1 MPVVVTLIIAKFA
14 LFATRL
20 TGRGGSAL
28 PGLIADKLDP
38 KLARKL
44 SRNFTSTILITGTNG
59 KTTTTKMLVE
69 ILRAGDL
76 SLITNQSGSNLKRGI
91 TSRLIEEASLLG
103 KIKAEVAVFEVD
115 EASLPAVADALR
127 PSHIA
132 ILNLFRDQLD
142 RYGELDTTAALLGGV
157 LSRHKGVQVLLNADD
172 PLVASLADRAG
183 KGHVQFFGV
192 ENSDTKP
199 LLNDATADSSHS
211 PYDGTPLV
219 YTKSWF
225 GHLGHYKSV
234 DGGFVRPDA
243 AFSLKQKELDLSMN
257 LANEKVEIK
266 LPLPGLYNAY
276 NALAAAA
283 LATKMG
289 VKIDVIKS
297 TLQATQAAFGRVEH
311 FTYEGRQVYL
321 LLIKNPTGFNQ
332 VIQTFLKKHKQNS
345 QIMIAIND
353 NFADGRDVSWL
364 WDSAVEEIVG
374 KQPVVVS
381 GTRAYD
387 MALRLKYADRASDI
401 HLDIQDAFEQAVRQT
416 PQGGTV
422 YVLPTY
428 TAMMSLRKWLVTK
441 VAIGA
446 FHE

>member
-1 MPVVVTLIIAKFA
+1 MMTVVTLSIAK
-14 LFATRL
+14 LSLLATRL

-38 KLARKL
+38 KLTRKL

-69 ILRAGDL
+69 LLRAGNV

-91 TSRLIEEASLLG
+91 TSRLIEEASLAG
-103 KIKAEVAVFEVD
+103 KINADVAVFEVD

-127 PSHIA
+127 PTHIA

-142 RYGELDTTAALLGGV
+142 RYGELDTTANLLGGV
-157 LSRHKGVQVLLNADD
+157 LKRHKGVQVLLNADD
-172 PLVASLADRAG
+172 PLVASLADRVATD
-183 KGHVQFFGV
+183 HVQFFGV
-192 ENSDTKP
+192 EASDSKR
-199 LLNDATADSSHS
+199 LALDATADSSHS

-219 YTKSWF
+219 YAKNWF
-225 GHLGHYKSV
+225 GHLGHYMSQDKK
-234 DGGFVRPDA
+234 FKRPTPVYN
-243 AFSLKQKELDLSMN
+243 LKQKGLDLTLD
-257 LANEKVEIK
+257 LAGQKGVVK

-283 LATKMG
+283 LAEKMG

-297 TLQATQAAFGRVEH
+297 TLEATKAAFGRVEH
-311 FTYEGRQVYL
+311 FEYEGRQVYL

-332 VIQTFLKKHKQNS
+332 VIQTFLQNHKQNS
-345 QIMIAIND
+345 SVMIAVND

-364 WDSAVEEIVG
+364 WDSAVEAIAG
-374 KQPVVVS
+374 SQPVVVT

-401 HLDIQDAFEQAVRQT
+401 HMDITTAFQQAIHQT
-416 PQGGTV
+416 PQNGTV

-428 TAMMSLRKWLVTK
+428 TAMMSLRKWLASK
-441 VAIGA
+441 VEIGA

>member
-1 MPVVVTLIIAKFA
+1 MMTVVTLTIAKLA
-14 LFATRL
+14 LLATRL

-28 PGLIADKLDP
+28 PGLVADKLDP
-38 KLARKL
+38 NLARKL
-44 SRNFTSTILITGTNG
+44 SRNFTSTILLTGTNG

-69 ILRAGDL
+69 ILRAGKL
-76 SLITNQSGSNLKRGI
+76 SIITNQSGSNLKRGI

-103 KIKAEVAVFEVD
+103 KISADIAVFEVD
-115 EASLPAVADALR
+115 EASLPAIADALR
-127 PSHIA
+127 PTHIA

-142 RYGELDTTAALLGGV
+142 RYGELDTTAGLLGDV
-157 LSRHKGVQVLLNADD
+157 LSRNKGVQVLLNADD

-192 ENSDTKP
+192 ESTDSKR
-199 LLNDATADSSHS
+199 LANDATADSSHS
-211 PYDGTPLV
+211 PYDGTPLI
-219 YTKSWF
+219 YRKNWF
-225 GHLGHYKSV
+225 GHLGHYQSE
-234 DGGFVRPDA
+234 DGSFARPNTQY
-243 AFSLKQKELDLSMN
+243 SLKQKGLELSMD
-257 LANEKVEIK
+257 LAGDKEVIK

-283 LATKMG
+283 LAVKMG
-289 VKIDVIKS
+289 VKTDVIKS
-297 TLQATQAAFGRVEH
+297 TLQATKAAFGRVEH
-311 FTYEGRQVYL
+311 FEYQGRQVYL

-332 VIQTFLKKHKQNS
+332 VIQTFLQKHKHNS

-364 WDSAVEEIVG
+364 WDSAVEEIAG
-374 KQPVVVS
+374 TQPIVVS

-387 MALRLKYADRASDI
+387 MAVRLKYADRASDVQ
-401 HLDIQDAFEQAVRQT
+401 LDVQAAFEQAIRQT
-416 PQGGTV
+416 PRGGTV

-428 TAMMSLRKWLVTK
+428 TAMMNLRKWLATK
-441 VAIGA
+441 VEIGA

>member
-28 PGLIADKLDP
+28 PGLIADKIDA

-76 SLITNQSGSNLKRGI
+76 NIITNQSGSNLKRGI
-91 TSRLIEEASLLG
+91 TSRLIEESSLFG
-103 KIKAEVAVFEVD
+103 KIKADVAVFEVD
-115 EASLPAVADALR
+115 EASLPAVAEALQ
-127 PSHIA
+127 PTHIT

-142 RYGELDTTAALLGGV
+142 RYGELDTTAALLGNV
-157 LSRHKGVQVLLNADD
+157 LSRNKGAQVLLNADD
-172 PLVASLADRAG
+172 PLVASLGDKAS

-192 ENSDTKP
+192 ESSDSKK
-199 LLNDATADSSHS
+199 LDHDATADSSHS
-211 PYDGTPLV
+211 PYDGSPLI
-219 YTKSWF
+219 YSKNWF
-225 GHLGHYKSV
+225 GHLGHYKSE
-234 DGGFVRPDA
+234 DDSFVRPEA
-243 AFSLKQKELDLSMN
+243 AYSLKQKELELSMD
-257 LANEKVEIK
+257 LAGTQGVIK

-289 VKIDVIKS
+289 VKIDVIS
-297 TLQATQAAFGRVEH
+297 ATLHATKAAFGRVEH
-311 FTYEGRQVYL
+311 FDYNCRQVYL

-332 VIQTFLKKHKQNS
+332 VIQTFLQKHKNNS
-345 QIMIAIND
+345 SIMIAIND

-364 WDSAVEEIVG
+364 WDSAVEEIAG

-387 MALRLKYADRASDI
+387 MALRLKYADRTSDI
-401 HLDIQDAFEQAVRQT
+401 HLDLQVAFEQAVRQT

-428 TAMMSLRKWLVTK
+428 TAMMSLRKWLESK
-441 VAIGA
+441 VEIGA

>member
-1 MPVVVTLIIAKFA
+1 MPVVVTLIISKLA

-28 PGLIADKLDP
+28 PGLIADKLDGQ
-38 KLARKL
+38 LARKL
-44 SRNFTSTILITGTNG
+44 ARNFTSTILVTGTNG

-69 ILRAGDL
+69 ILRAGNL
-76 SLITNQSGSNLKRGI
+76 HIITNQSGSNLKRGI
-91 TSRLIEEASLLG
+91 TSRLIEESSLFG
-103 KIKAEVAVFEVD
+103 KISADVAVFEVD
-115 EASLPAVADALR
+115 EASLPAVADALH

-142 RYGELDTTAALLGGV
+142 RYGELDTTANLLGGV
-157 LSRHKGVQVLLNADD
+157 LSRHKGAQVLLNADD

-192 ENSDTKP
+192 ERSDTKP
-199 LLNDATADSSHS
+199 LRNDATADSSHS
-211 PYDGTPLV
+211 PYDGTPLT
-219 YTKSWF
+219 YTKNWF
-225 GHLGHYKSV
+225 GHLGHYKSK
-234 DGGFVRPDA
+234 DGSFVRPEA
-243 AFSLKQKELDLSMN
+243 AYNLKQQELELSMD
-257 LANEKVEIK
+257 LAGDKEVIR

-283 LATKMG
+283 LAQKMA

-297 TLQATQAAFGRVEH
+297 TLQATQAAFGRVEL
-311 FTYEGRQVYL
+311 FDYSGRQVYL

-332 VIQTFLKKHKQNS
+332 VIQTFLQKHKQNS

-364 WDSAVEEIVG
+364 WDSAVEEIAG

-381 GTRAYD
+381 GIRAYD
-387 MALRLKYADRASDI
+387 MALRLKYADRASDV
-401 HLDIQDAFEQAVRQT
+401 HTDIQAAFEQAVRQT
-416 PQGGTV
+416 PRGGTV

-428 TAMMSLRKWLVTK
+428 TAMMALRKWLATK
-441 VAIGA
+441 VEIGA

>member
-1 MPVVVTLIIAKFA
+1 MTVVTLTIAKFA
-14 LFATRL
+14 LLATRL

-38 KLARKL
+38 KLAGKL

-69 ILRAGDL
+69 ILRAGGL
-76 SLITNQSGSNLKRGI
+76 NLITNQSGSNLKRGI
-91 TSRLIEEASLLG
+91 TSRLIEEASLFG
-103 KIKAEVAVFEVD
+103 KIKADIAVFEVD
-115 EASLPAVADALR
+115 EASLPAVADALK
-127 PSHIA
+127 PTHIT

-142 RYGELDTTAALLGGV
+142 RYGELDSTAKLLGDV
-157 LSRHKGVQVLLNADD
+157 LARHKGVQVLLNADD

-192 ENSDTKP
+192 EASDTKP
-199 LLNDATADSSHS
+199 LSNDATADSAHS

-219 YTKSWF
+219 YSRNWF
-225 GHLGHYKSV
+225 GHLGHYKST
-234 DGGFVRPDA
+234 DGSFTRPKA
-243 AFSLKQKELDLSMN
+243 QYGLGQKELELSMD
-257 LANEKVEIK
+257 LAGEKDVIK

-297 TLQATQAAFGRVEH
+297 TLQATKAAFGRVEH
-311 FTYEGRQVYL
+311 FEYKGRQVYL

-332 VIQTFLKKHKQNS
+332 VIQTFLQNHKNNS
-345 QIMIAIND
+345 SIMIAIND

-364 WDSAVEEIVG
+364 WDSAVEEIAG
-374 KQPVVVS
+374 TQPVVVS

-387 MALRLKYADRASDI
+387 MALRLKYADRASDV
-401 HLDIQDAFEQAVRQT
+401 HVDPQAAFEQAIRQT
-416 PQGGTV
+416 PQGGIV

-428 TAMMSLRKWLVTK
+428 TAMMSLRKWLATK
-441 VAIGA
+441 VEIGA

>member
-1 MPVVVTLIIAKFA
+1 MPTVVTLIIAKFS

-69 ILRAGDL
+69 LLRAGNQTI
-76 SLITNQSGSNLKRGI
+76 ITNQSGSNLKRGI
-91 TSRLIEEASLLG
+91 TSRLIEEASLFG
-103 KIKAEVAVFEVD
+103 KIKADVAVFEVD
-115 EASLPAVADALR
+115 EASLPAVAEALQ
-127 PSHIA
+127 PSHIT

-142 RYGELDTTAALLGGV
+142 RYGELDTTAALLGDV
-157 LSRHKGVQVLLNADD
+157 LSRNKGAQVLLNADD
-172 PLVASLADRAG
+172 PLVASLADKASQ
-183 KGHVQFFGV
+183 GHVQFFGV
-192 ENSDTKP
+192 EASDSKK
-199 LLNDATADSSHS
+199 LAHDATADSSHS
-211 PYDGTPLV
+211 PYDGTPLI
-219 YTKSWF
+219 YSKNWF
-225 GHLGHYKSV
+225 GHLGHYKSE
-234 DGGFVRPDA
+234 DGKFVRPEPA
-243 AFSLKQKELDLSMN
+243 YSLKQKELELSMD
-257 LANEKVEIK
+257 LAGDKAEVT

-289 VKIDVIKS
+289 VKIDVIQT
-297 TLQATQAAFGRVEH
+297 TLATTQAAFGRVEH
-311 FTYEGRQVYL
+311 FKYNGRQVYL

-332 VIQTFLKKHKQNS
+332 VIQTFLQKHKQNS

-364 WDSAVEEIVG
+364 WDSAVEEIAG
-374 KQPVVVS
+374 RQPVVVS
-381 GTRAYD
+381 GTRAHD
-387 MALRLKYADRASDI
+387 MALRLKYADRLSDI
-401 HLDIQDAFEQAVRQT
+401 HVDIQAAFEQAIRQT
-416 PQGGTV
+416 PEGGTL

-428 TAMMSLRKWLVTK
+428 TAMMSLRKWLTSK
-441 VAIGA
+441 VEIGA

>member
-1 MPVVVTLIIAKFA
+1 MPVVVTLIIAK
-14 LFATRL
+14 LSLLATRF

-38 KLARKL
+38 RLATKL
-44 SRNFTSTILITGTNG
+44 SKNFSSITLITGTNG

-69 ILRAGDL
+69 ILRADGREV
-76 SLITNQSGSNLKRGI
+76 ITNQSGSNLKRGI
-91 TSRLIEEASLLG
+91 TSKLIEEASIFG
-103 KIKAEVAVFEVD
+103 RVKGDVAVFEVD
-115 EASLPAVADALR
+115 EASLPAVASVLK
-127 PSHIA
+127 PTQVA

-142 RYGELDTTAALLGGV
+142 RYGELDTTAGILSSV
-157 LSRHKGVQVLLNADD
+157 LSAHKGAEVLLNGDD

-183 KGHVQFFGV
+183 SKVEFFGV
-192 ENSDTKP
+192 ESSDIKK
-199 LLNDATADSSHS
+199 LEHDATADSAHS
-211 PYDGTPLV
+211 PYDGTPLK
-219 YTKSWF
+219 YSKNWF
-225 GHLGHYKSV
+225 GHLGHYRSE
-234 DGGFVRPDA
+234 DGKFARPA
-243 AFSLKQKELDLSMN
+243 VQYGLKQEGMELTVKMSEDTF
-257 LANEKVEIK
+257 EVK

-283 LATKMG
+283 MAIKMD
-289 VKIDVIKS
+289 VNIDVIKS
-297 TLQATQAAFGRVEH
+297 TLEATQAAFGRVES
-311 FTYEGRQVYL
+311 FEYKGRQVYL

-332 VIQTFLKKHKQNS
+332 VIQTFVKKHKQNN

-364 WDSAVEEIVG
+364 WDAAVEEIAG

-387 MALRLKYADRASDI
+387 MALRLKYADRKADVEP
-401 HLDIQDAFEQAVRQT
+401 DIQDAFERVVRQT
-416 PQGGTV
+416 PEGGTV

-428 TAMMSLRKWLVTK
+428 TAMMGLRKWLTTK
-441 VAIGA
+441 VELGA

>member
-1 MPVVVTLIIAKFA
+1 MPVVVTLIIAKLS

-28 PGLIADKLDP
+28 PGLIADKIDS

-76 SLITNQSGSNLKRGI
+76 SIITNQSGSNLKRGI
-91 TSRLIEEASLLG
+91 TSRLIEEASLFG
-103 KIKAEVAVFEVD
+103 RIKADVAVFEVD
-115 EASLPAVADALR
+115 EASLPAVAEALQ
-127 PSHIA
+127 PTHIT

-142 RYGELDTTAALLGGV
+142 RYGELDTTANLLGDV
-157 LSRHKGVQVLLNADD
+157 LSRNKGAQVLLNADD
-172 PLVASLADRAG
+172 PLVASLADRAS

-192 ENSDTKP
+192 EASDSKRLAT
-199 LLNDATADSSHS
+199 DATADSSHS
-211 PYDGTPLV
+211 PYDGTALM
-219 YTKSWF
+219 YSKNWF
-225 GHLGHYKSV
+225 GHLGHYKSA
-234 DGGFVRPDA
+234 DGSFVRPEPA
-243 AFSLKQKELDLSMN
+243 YSLKQKELELSMD
-257 LANEKVEIK
+257 LAGEKGVIK

-289 VKIDVIKS
+289 VKIDVIS
-297 TLQATQAAFGRVEH
+297 ATLHVTQAAFGRVEH
-311 FTYEGRQVYL
+311 FEYNGRQVYL

-332 VIQTFLKKHKQNS
+332 VIQTFLQKHKQNS
-345 QIMIAIND
+345 SIMIAIND

-364 WDSAVEEIVG
+364 WDSAVEEIAG

-387 MALRLKYADRASDI
+387 MALRLKYADRASDT
-401 HLDIQDAFEQAVRQT
+401 HMDIQAAFEQAVRQT

-428 TAMMSLRKWLVTK
+428 TAMMSLRKWLATK
-441 VAIGA
+441 VEIGA

>member
-1 MPVVVTLIIAKFA
+1 MTVVTLIIAK
-14 LFATRL
+14 LSLVATRL

-76 SLITNQSGSNLKRGI
+76 KVITNQSGSNLKRGI
-91 TSRLIEEASLLG
+91 TSRLIEEASLFG
-103 KIKAEVAVFEVD
+103 KIKADVAVFEVD
-115 EASLPAVADALR
+115 EASLPAVAEVLQ

-142 RYGELDTTAALLGGV
+142 RYGELDSTASLLGGV
-157 LSRHKGVQVLLNADD
+157 LSANKGVQVLLNADD

-192 ENSDTKP
+192 EGSDSKK
-199 LLNDATADSSHS
+199 LAHDATADSSHS
-211 PYDGTPLV
+211 PYDGTPLM
-219 YTKSWF
+219 YSKNWF
-225 GHLGHYKSV
+225 GHLGHYKSQ
-234 DGGFVRPDA
+234 DGTFVRPEPDY
-243 AFSLKQKELDLSMN
+243 SLKQKELELSME
-257 LANEKVEIK
+257 LAGEKVAVR

-289 VKIDVIKS
+289 VKIDVITA
-297 TLQATQAAFGRVEH
+297 TLQATQAAFGRVEK
-311 FTYEGRQVYL
+311 FDYSGRQVYL

-332 VIQTFLKKHKQNS
+332 VIQTFLQKHKQNS

-364 WDSAVEEIVG
+364 WDSAVEEIAG
-374 KQPVVVS
+374 KQPIVIS
-381 GTRAYD
+381 GTRAHD
-387 MALRLKYADRASDI
+387 MALRLKYADRASDV
-401 HLDIQDAFEQAVRQT
+401 HSDIQTAFEQAVRQT

-428 TAMMSLRKWLVTK
+428 TAMMGLRKWLTSK
-441 VAIGA
+441 VEIGA